1 MQIVQTATGQH
12 IIVQKPQLQQQ
23 IITLADGKKVMVKT
37 PVTSTSTPSDTS
49 LTVTRTPS
57 APTTLVTS
65 AAVCSNGVA
74 TLPNG
79 PTANGQPATVVL
91 NGTTNGQQPENG
103 LNGSPQVT
111 SLVGRHPSG
120 GGGSNSTPTLVTAV
134 NSPNVIHSSTSPSS
148 IATTSSL
155 PGMLERAS
163 PPHSTFGPLRL
174 LLSTGCSKNQLTRDY
189 CPLPMPLRQGL
200 F

>member
-65 AAVCSNGVA
+65 NGVA

-91 NGTTNGQQPENG
+91 NGTSTNGQQPENG

-120 GGGSNSTPTLVTAV
+120 GGGTNSTTPTLVTAV

-155 PGMLERAS
+155 PGMLKS
-163 PPHSTFGPLRL
+163 HSTLRPLV
-174 LLSTGCSKNQLTRDY
+174 
-189 CPLPMPLRQGL
+189 LR
-200 F
+200 

>member
-37 PVTSTSTPSDTS
+37 PVTSTSSDTS

-120 GGGSNSTPTLVTAV
+120 GGGGSNSTPTLVTAV

-155 PGMLERAS
+155 PGM
-163 PPHSTFGPLRL
+163 
-174 LLSTGCSKNQLTRDY
+174 
-189 CPLPMPLRQGL
+189 
-200 F
+200 

>member
-57 APTTLVTS
+57 APSTLVTS
-65 AAVCSNGVA
+65 AVTSNGVA

-91 NGTTNGQQPENG
+91 NGTTTNGQPENG

-120 GGGSNSTPTLVTAV
+120 GGGTNSTTPTLVTAV

-155 PGMLERAS
+155 PGMLKS
-163 PPHSTFGPLRL
+163 HSTLRPLV
-174 LLSTGCSKNQLTRDY
+174 
-189 CPLPMPLRQGL
+189 LR
-200 F
+200 

>member
-91 NGTTNGQQPENG
+91 NGTTSNGQQPENG

-120 GGGSNSTPTLVTAV
+120 GGGTNSTTPTLVTAV

-155 PGMLERAS
+155 PGRLKS
-163 PPHSTFGPLRL
+163 HSTLRPLV
-174 LLSTGCSKNQLTRDY
+174 
-189 CPLPMPLRQGL
+189 LR
-200 F
+200 

>member
-65 AAVCSNGVA
+65 NGVA

-91 NGTTNGQQPENG
+91 NGTTTNGQPENG

-120 GGGSNSTPTLVTAV
+120 GGGNNSTPTLVTAV

-155 PGMLERAS
+155 PGMLERV
-163 PPHSTFGPLRL
+163 PHSTFGP
-174 LLSTGCSKNQLTRDY
+174 T
-189 CPLPMPLRQGL
+189 
-200 F
+200 